1 MKDAVARPGSRIC
14 CLLFTRGSLIPIL
27 PTPPRIPGGEVKRSE
42 SPQPPQAGC
51 DLLASASPQASGRR
65 VFPSSPRP
73 SSLQKLLAIHGALL
87 NTLSPTVPAHT
98 PCDVQAVVPSTSGSR
113 ARFRGRQCF
122 HRWGA
127 ARGWFLDDPSALQ
140 LLCPFFL
147 FCGHLRICGLD
158 LKVRVHAPT

>member
-1 MKDAVARPGSRIC
+1 MKDAVPQPGSRIC

-87 NTLSPTVPAHT
+87 NTLSPTVPAHNLALHERL
-98 PCDVQAVVPSTSGSR
+98 PEILIVPREETHT
-113 ARFRGRQCF
+113 AA
-122 HRWGA
+122 A
-127 ARGWFLDDPSALQ
+127 ARGN
-140 LLCPFFL
+140 
-147 FCGHLRICGLD
+147 
-158 LKVRVHAPT
+158 T